1 MANANSIRQGSGL
14 IDPDYRQDVFPEF
27 AGVTTSVLDCTGRVC
42 VGSAYVS
49 DNSLETHYAIF
60 RLTNDGQLDRRFGC
74 GGKTTGTFQDGNQS
88 IGYHVIQRPDDGKFM
103 VLGLTFTGLFP
114 RKPALARFNS
124 DGTLD
129 TTFANQG
136 HFVIEQPSLEPTPIF
151 QADHGTELQLSD
163 AGAATPQQSWQIKPI
178 GDSFIVF
185 GNYYGHDLV
194 VMMFDWEANYVTS
207 FNGCGFKYLERQ
219 GEGTVYGL
227 ALHADS
233 QSIWVGA
240 CMQTPDFRFRDAFVV
255 RLTRQGEYDQTFG
268 TAGIADFPEL
278 HTLKNVLV
286 LPEDQRIIGCGAHE
300 DGSGLLVALR
310 QADGALDEDF
320 DRVAVKHDGHN
331 IRWDHVLAVSPGA
344 KDSKIIAAGEL
355 RVGVGNLPGVVA
367 RFNSDGSLD
376 TFATQTFTLRRI
388 TMLAGCTL
396 DTQGR
401 MLVHGQTQIPE
412 RFNGYVVRLLT
423 QQ

>member
-1 MANANSIRQGSGL
+1 MAEANSVRPHGGL
-14 IDPDYRQDVFPEF
+14 IDPTYPLNIFPDL
-27 AGVTTSVLDCTGRVC
+27 AGVATSVMDDDGRVC

-49 DNSLETHYAIF
+49 DTSLETHYVIF
-60 RLTNDGQLDRRFGC
+60 RLTKDGQLDRRFGD
-74 GGKTTGTFQDGNQS
+74 GGKTTGTFLDGSQS
-88 IGYHVIQRPDDGKFM
+88 SGYHIIQNPHDGKFM
-103 VLGLTFTGLFP
+103 VLGLSFTDVIS
-114 RKPALARFNS
+114 RKPALARFNKN
-124 DGTLD
+124 GTLD
-129 TTFANQG
+129 ATFANQG
-136 HFVIEQPSLEPTPIF
+136 HFVIEQPSPSP
-151 QADHGTELQLSD
+151 LQNFKPDQRNVTVLSGGE
-163 AGAATPQQSWQIKPI
+163 AVTPQQSWQIKPI

-185 GNYYGHDLV
+185 GNYYGYDLA

-219 GEGTVYGL
+219 GEGAVYGL
-227 ALHADS
+227 ALHTDS

-278 HTLKNVLV
+278 HTLKNILV
-286 LPEDQRIIGCGAHE
+286 LPEDQRIIGCGADE
-300 DGSGLLVALR
+300 DGAGLLVALR

-320 DRVAVKHDGHN
+320 ERIAVKHEGHD
-331 IRWDHVLAVSPGA
+331 IRWDQVLAVSPGS

-376 TFATQTFTLRRI
+376 EFATQTFTLRRI
-388 TMLAGCTL
+388 TMLAGCTM
-396 DTQGR
+396 DAKGR